1 MKEKVINLNVY
12 KSENG
17 GENMKIGNILKE
29 RMDYFGIT
37 KDRLCDEALVDSREL
52 DSILNNSI
60 CYNDIDELTLEFISQ
75 VVYCKPEYFID
86 ETIRQSDIVKGSY
99 NRGDSTYKSN
109 KIKGILQSFVDDLA
123 FLTDLD
129 K

>member
-1 MKEKVINLNVY
+1 
-12 KSENG
+12 
-17 GENMKIGNILKE
+17 MKIGNILKE